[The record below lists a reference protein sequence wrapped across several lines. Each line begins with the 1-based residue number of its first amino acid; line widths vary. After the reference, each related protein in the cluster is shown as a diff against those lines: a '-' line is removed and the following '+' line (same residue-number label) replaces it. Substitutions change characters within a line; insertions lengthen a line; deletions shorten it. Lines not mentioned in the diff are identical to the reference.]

1 MKRLMTRTD
10 FIIWK
15 QRDGRYIFFSLRY
28 GSRNYIIDIVLVVRE
43 RVVLN
48 LPRMILSLVISLV
61 NQHTKIK
68 LLNGVGQ
75 IERLRIQ

>member
-43 RVVLN
+43 RVVLD
-48 LPRMILSLVISLV
+48 RGVI
-61 NQHTKIK
+61 
-68 LLNGVGQ
+68 
-75 IERLRIQ
+75 

>member
-15 QRDGRYIFFSLRY
+15 QRDGRYILFSLRY

-43 RVVLN
+43 RLRLQVHI
-48 LPRMILSLVISLV
+48 ILTLAWILVMV
-61 NQHTKIK
+61 
-68 LLNGVGQ
+68 
-75 IERLRIQ
+75 

>member
-15 QRDGRYIFFSLRY
+15 QRDGRYILFSLRY

-43 RVVLN
+43 RVVLDKD
-48 LPRMILSLVISLV
+48 LRHLMRLRKHWVHQEKVMRGII
-61 NQHTKIK
+61 
-68 LLNGVGQ
+68 LLNN
-75 IERLRIQ
+75 LK